1 MLANLLMIID
11 IVDIV
16 DNRDC
21 SVCKAIA
28 AFLPADDP
36 CVVGD
41 DQHTPRCVWAV
52 VLVLGSWYS
61 WKRWS
66 AKYLP
71 TVLSRCEIG

>member
-21 SVCKAIA
+21 SVCKVCKAIA

-52 VLVLGSWYS
+52 VLVLG
-61 WKRWS
+61 R
-66 AKYLP
+66 L
-71 TVLSRCEIG
+71 

>member
-1 MLANLLMIID
+1 MLANLLIIID
-11 IVDIV
+11 FVDIV

-52 VLVLGSWYS
+52 VLVLWVDCRAGDDGPRSIYQQ
-61 WKRWS
+61 
-66 AKYLP
+66 Y
-71 TVLSRCEIG
+71 

>member
-1 MLANLLMIID
+1 MPANLLMII
-11 IVDIV
+11 DIV

-52 VLVLGSWYS
+52 VLVLG
-61 WKRWS
+61 R
-66 AKYLP
+66 L
-71 TVLSRCEIG
+71 